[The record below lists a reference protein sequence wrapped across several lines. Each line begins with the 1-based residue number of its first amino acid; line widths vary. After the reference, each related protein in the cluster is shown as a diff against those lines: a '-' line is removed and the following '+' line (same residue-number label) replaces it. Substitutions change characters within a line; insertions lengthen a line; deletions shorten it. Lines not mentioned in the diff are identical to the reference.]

1 MFSGYF
7 SFSEKL
13 AAALRVIGATGL
25 IGRFAPLPGL
35 RPSSIA
41 GISLRF
47 KFQHQYLGGFPC
59 KQLADTLEWATDSLL
74 PDE

>member
-7 SFSEKL
+7 FLKEKIVTCTSCHWSYWTYRSLRSL
-13 AAALRVIGATGL
+13 AGPSALEYCRNI
-25 IGRFAPLPGL
+25 
-35 RPSSIA
+35 
-41 GISLRF
+41 LRF